1 MKKTLRLQTRLTIF
15 VCIVVLISLCITFFT
30 IWSETA
36 KNIHQQERDIALS
49 TAKMVAE
56 APITAK
62 SLEDDHSYSA
72 LRKYTTN
79 VQRITK
85 TEFVVVMDMN
95 GIRKTHPNPQKIGK
109 RFAGGDEKPA
119 LQGKE
124 HISTASGTLG
134 RSMRA
139 FVPVYNKDG
148 KQLGAVAVG
157 ITLKEIDLIIHQ
169 NLIPLYFVTSL
180 SLLSGI
186 IGALIVARKVK
197 KIMFGLE
204 PDEIATLLKERSAM
218 LESTKEGIL
227 AVDQHG
233 KIKLANAEAK
243 RLFHNM
249 GIMVDPREQ
258 DVQALLPSSGLK
270 QVIETRKPLLD
281 RDVRMNGLELVFNEV
296 PITVKGE
303 IVGAIATFR
312 DKTEVKHLAEQLSG
326 VKMYANALRA
336 QSHEFMNKLHVIL
349 GLVQLKNY
357 DDLGTY
363 IKDIAIYQQ
372 TETNEIINHVK
383 NSVLAGFLL
392 GKQSYIREQGAT
404 LEVICSTQ
412 VPNSEDP
419 SVTHDLITVIGNL
432 LNNALDA
439 VSHTKNKNISISFRY
454 VQEQLHIEITDT
466 GVGLTKEEQEM
477 MFEQGFSTKGEDRGF
492 GLYFVDQS
500 IKKLNGHLIV
510 TSEKGEGTTFSLRIP
525 YKQKEDSH
533 D

>member
-1 MKKTLRLQTRLTIF
+1 
-15 VCIVVLISLCITFFT
+15 
-30 IWSETA
+30 
-36 KNIHQQERDIALS
+36 
-49 TAKMVAE
+49 
-56 APITAK
+56 
-62 SLEDDHSYSA
+62 
-72 LRKYTTN
+72 
-79 VQRITK
+79 
-85 TEFVVVMDMN
+85 
-95 GIRKTHPNPQKIGK
+95 
-109 RFAGGDEKPA
+109 
-119 LQGKE
+119 
-124 HISTASGTLG
+124 
-134 RSMRA
+134 
-139 FVPVYNKDG
+139 
-148 KQLGAVAVG
+148 
-157 ITLKEIDLIIHQ
+157 
-169 NLIPLYFVTSL
+169 
-180 SLLSGI
+180 
-186 IGALIVARKVK
+186 
-197 KIMFGLE
+197 
-204 PDEIATLLKERSAM
+204 
-218 LESTKEGIL
+218 
-227 AVDQHG
+227 
-233 KIKLANAEAK
+233 
-243 RLFHNM
+243 NM

-392 GKQSYIREQGAT
+392 GKQSYIREQGAA
-404 LEVICSTQ
+404 LEVNCSTQ

-419 SVTHDLITVIGNL
+419 AVTHDLITVIGNL

-439 VSHTKNKNISISFRY
+439 VSHTENKNISISFRY

-466 GVGLTKEEQEM
+466 GVGLTKEEQDI
-477 MFEQGFSTKGEDRGF
+477 MFD
-492 GLYFVDQS
+492 
-500 IKKLNGHLIV
+500 
-510 TSEKGEGTTFSLRIP
+510 
-525 YKQKEDSH
+525 
-533 D
+533 